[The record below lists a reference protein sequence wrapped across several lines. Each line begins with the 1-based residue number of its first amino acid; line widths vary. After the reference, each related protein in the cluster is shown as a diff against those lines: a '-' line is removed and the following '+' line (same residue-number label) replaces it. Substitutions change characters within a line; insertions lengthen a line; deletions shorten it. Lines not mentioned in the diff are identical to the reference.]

1 MNESKITTRYAKA
14 LFKLAKEQNLLDT
27 IKKDLQ
33 LVEQAAQLE
42 PFRELIHSPI
52 IPVSEKKEIFTQLF
66 KGKVH
71 KYTLDFLLL
80 LAENRREQ
88 YIPMIIRDYL
98 NFYRQAL
105 GITEVELTTA
115 VELDDKLKQE
125 FIDILKGVTHHK
137 IDLKHHINPDIIG
150 GFIIR
155 IDDRLLDASIS
166 TQLKKLKKHISQ

>member
-14 LFKLAKEQNLLDT
+14 LFKLAQEQNLLDR
-27 IKKDLQ
+27 IKDDLQ
-33 LVEQAAQLE
+33 LVSQVAKLE
-42 PFRELIHSPI
+42 PFQELIHSPI
-52 IPVSEKKEIFTQLF
+52 IPESKKKEVFRQLF
-66 KGKVH
+66 EGKVH
-71 KYTLDFLLL
+71 KYTLEFLLI

-88 YIPMIIRDYL
+88 FINLIILDFNKL
-98 NFYRQAL
+98 YRQAL

-125 FIDILKGVTHHK
+125 FIDILKRVTNHK

-155 IDDRLLDASIS
+155 IDDRQLDASIS